1 MTKVGA
7 AVSKAG
13 AAVNTGSTSRATN
26 LWLIRHA
33 PVNGPRG
40 VIHGPDAPADLGD
53 ASALAALKAR
63 LPANAFAVCSPARR
77 TRQTAAAL
85 GLDAVEQQA
94 FREQDFGAWT
104 GRRHDD
110 LAAEPGAAYRAFWQ
124 SPAGNKP
131 PGGESFVD
139 QIERARAGLALLPK
153 GDAVLVVHS
162 GTIRALLAIALDLTP
177 DAALRFVIDPL
188 SLTRIDRLENG
199 WRVVAVNQ
207 R

>member
-1 MTKVGA
+1 
-7 AVSKAG
+7 VSKAG
-13 AAVNTGSTSRATN
+13 AAVNKAGAAVNAGSNPCATN

-33 PVNGPRG
+33 PVDGPRG
-40 VIHGPDAPADLGD
+40 VVHGPDAPADLGD
-53 ASALAALKAR
+53 AIAFAALKAR

-85 GLDAVEQQA
+85 GLDAVERPA

-110 LAAEPGAAYRAFWQ
+110 LAAEPGAAYQEFWQ
-124 SPAGNKP
+124 SPAGNRP

-139 QIERARAGLALLPK
+139 QIDRARAGLAFLPA

-162 GTIRALLAIALDLTP
+162 GTIRALLAIALGLEP
-177 DAALRFVIDPL
+177 DHALRFVIDPL
-188 SLTRIDRLENG
+188 SLTRIDRLESG